1 MSFLKYVIIIFV
13 CSLGLQFLSAGAA
26 ATVREDRSTKT
37 KSSYQT
43 ITEATYHKVFSAFV
57 ERKLSKKA
65 SDVAVSRLK
74 IMGDGPVPAGKV
86 TFQLFQKEQRKLEG
100 QLNLTAL
107 IYVDGVETKKVRLT
121 GWVDVFDSVVCVS
134 RNMKRG
140 EILQEDDLY
149 VSRKNISYL
158 PSNIL
163 TGKEKAIGLALKHQI
178 KEDTPLK
185 EWMLERPP
193 IVERG
198 DMVMI
203 LAESGGLRVTVPGKI
218 LEKGYRGQLVQ
229 VQNIMSRKNIYAKV
243 IDEATVM
250 VDF

>member
-1 MSFLKYVIIIFV
+1 MTCLRYVIIILI
-13 CSLGLQFLSAGAA
+13 CSLCPPFLPAGTAA
-26 ATVREDRSTKT
+26 AVREERSTKRN
-37 KSSYQT
+37 SSYQT
-43 ITEATYHKVFSAFV
+43 IPETSYHKVFSAFV
-57 ERKLSKKA
+57 EKKLGKKA
-65 SDVAVSRLK
+65 SDVAVLRMK

-86 TFQLFQKEQRKLEG
+86 TFQLFQKEQRKLER
-100 QLNLTAL
+100 QVNLTAL
-107 IYVDGVETKKVRLT
+107 IYVDGIETKKVRLT
-121 GWVDVFDSVVCVS
+121 GWVDAFDSVVCVS

-140 EILQEDDLY
+140 EILGEDDLY
-149 VSRKNISYL
+149 MSRKNISYL

-163 TGKEKAIGLALKHQI
+163 TEKEKAIGLALKHQI
-178 KEDTPLK
+178 KADTPLK

-193 IVERG
+193 VVERG

-229 VQNIMSRKNIYAKV
+229 VQNTMSRKNIYAKV

>member
-1 MSFLKYVIIIFV
+1 MVRLKYVIVILV
-13 CSLGLQFLSAGAA
+13 CSLIVPFSLIETGSASAGMG
-26 ATVREDRSTKT
+26 SKM
-37 KSSYQT
+37 KSSRQT
-43 ITEATYHKVFSAFV
+43 VTEARYHKVFSTFI
-57 ERKLSKKA
+57 ERRLGKKA

-229 VQNIMSRKNIYAKV
+229 VQNTMSRKNIYAKV